1 MTPPLPLVIDGDP
14 GIDDA
19 VALALAAA
27 SPEVELLAVTTLA
40 GNAPVDVTTDNAR
53 RILHLLGRDG
63 IPVAAG
69 ASRAVVHVGVHN
81 QRSPHGVNG
90 LGEVEL
96 PPSTAVGRTEHAL
109 ELLAGILRPAPPGS
123 ITIAALGPLTNI
135 ALLLAVHPD
144 LTDRIREVVVMG
156 GSSGQG
162 NITPTAEFNIWTD
175 PEAAHRVLADSG
187 LNIRLV
193 GLDVTR
199 RATVDGA
206 DLAMLRR
213 SSDRAALLADMI
225 AAYGDHGDA
234 GWPLHDVLV
243 VAAIVDPR
251 IIRTLPMTV
260 AVDTTLRPER
270 GRTTF
275 APADA
280 TATQASP
287 PTASVCLTRTPVQVA
302 CAVDQDAFR
311 SLVLTRVPTSG
322 ETSKNG
328 KSPLTG
334 RLETLILPSSQPST
348 AGGNVRKTRNDSS
361 VSHLGGGS

>member
-1 MTPPLPLVIDGDP
+1 MRPPLPLVIDGDP

-27 SPEVELLAVTTLA
+27 SPEVELLAVTTVA

-53 RILHLLGRDG
+53 RILYLLGRDD

-69 ASRAVVHVGVHN
+69 ASRAVVHVAVHN
-81 QRSPHGVNG
+81 QRSPHGANG

-135 ALLLAVHPD
+135 ALLMAVHPD

-162 NITPTAEFNIWTD
+162 NITPAAEFNIWTD

-187 LNIRLV
+187 LDIRLV

-206 DLAMLRR
+206 DLAVLRR

-251 IIRTLPMTV
+251 LIRTRAMSA
-260 AVDTTLRPER
+260 AVDTTLGPER
-270 GRTTF
+270 GRTSF
-275 APADA
+275 VPADSA
-280 TATQASP
+280 AAKAPP
-287 PTASVCLTRTPVQVA
+287 PTAPVRMTGTQLEVA
-302 CAVDQDAFR
+302 CEVDDHAFR
-311 SLVLTRVPTSG
+311 RLVLTRVPTSG
-322 ETSKNG
+322 YGSK
-328 KSPLTG
+328 KPQSPLDHGSRNVNTA
-334 RLETLILPSSQPST
+334 LIPANRRWRERPQI
-348 AGGNVRKTRNDSS
+348 
-361 VSHLGGGS
+361 